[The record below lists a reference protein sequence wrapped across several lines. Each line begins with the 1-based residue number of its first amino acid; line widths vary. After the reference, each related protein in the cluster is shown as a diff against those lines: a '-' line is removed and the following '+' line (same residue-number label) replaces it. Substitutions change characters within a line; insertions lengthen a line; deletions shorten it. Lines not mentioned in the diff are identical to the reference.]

1 MCTTF
6 VQTANMDRPDRHCHS
21 RARCRVCR
29 ERPAQK
35 PWESDAMRVEWIL
48 VLVSGPYLSGTDG
61 DEAKI
66 RANLARMEAMSLPLF
81 EKGHLATVGEWL
93 AWPVIAAAGGDSH
106 QSEEFARYQYP
117 VAHRLLAKC
126 DAVLRIPGASRG
138 ADLECDLAR
147 EMGKPVYLSIDEVP
161 SVPDQP

>member
-1 MCTTF
+1 MG
-6 VQTANMDRPDRHCHS
+6 V
-21 RARCRVCR
+21 
-29 ERPAQK
+29 
-35 PWESDAMRVEWIL
+35 ESMLI
-48 VLVSGPYLSGTDG
+48 LVSGPYLSGTDG

-66 RANLARMEAMSLPLF
+66 RANLARMEAMALPLF
-81 EKGHLATVGEWL
+81 EKGHLAAVGEWL

-147 EMGKPVYLSIDEVP
+147 GMGKPVYMGIDEVP